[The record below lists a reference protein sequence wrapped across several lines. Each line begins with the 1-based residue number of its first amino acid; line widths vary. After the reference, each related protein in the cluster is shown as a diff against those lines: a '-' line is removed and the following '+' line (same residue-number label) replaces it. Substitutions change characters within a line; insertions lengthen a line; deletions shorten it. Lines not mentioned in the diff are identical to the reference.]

1 MTQEELFDKVYNCIH
16 GCIDGTYLHCN
27 IKDGVCRCDHCKHF
41 KTELREAYDQV
52 LDASNRLNAAQ
63 QKLGRI
69 ASYLIGFEVVAD
81 ICGGEEIE
89 FRSINDDGPD
99 DYDCIRIEQIE
110 QLAKERGT
118 L

>member
-1 MTQEELFDKVYNCIH
+1 MI
-16 GCIDGTYLHCN
+16 
-27 IKDGVCRCDHCKHF
+27 F
-41 KTELREAYDQV
+41 KTELREAYEQV

-69 ASYLIGFEVVAD
+69 ASYLIGFDVVAD
-81 ICGGEEIE
+81 ICGGDEIE

-99 DYDCIRIEQIE
+99 DHDCIRIEQIE

>member
-1 MTQEELFDKVYNCIH
+1 MAQK
-16 GCIDGTYLHCN
+16 
-27 IKDGVCRCDHCKHF
+27 
-41 KTELREAYDQV
+41 ELREAYDQV
-52 LDASNRLNAAQ
+52 LDASNKLNAAQ

-81 ICGGEEIE
+81 ICGGDEIE
-89 FRSINDDGPD
+89 CRSILDDGVAD
-99 DYDCIRIEQIE
+99 TNECITIEQIE

>member
-1 MTQEELFDKVYNCIH
+1 MTQEELFDKVFNCIH

-27 IKDGVCRCDHCKHF
+27 IKDGMCRCEHCEHF
-41 KTELREAYDQV
+41 KTGLREAYDQV
-52 LDASNRLNAAQ
+52 LDASNRLSAAQ

-69 ASYLIGFEVVAD
+69 ASDLIGFEVVAD

-89 FRSINDDGPD
+89 FRSINDDGSD

-110 QLAKERGT
+110 QLTKERGT